1 MIHSKMHG
9 RYLGIFII
17 TYDVDAAQGLGDFG
31 TSPPPALTLK
41 RCLLMVSDQHVWTH
55 ILQLNSTETPVQIF
69 EATIQ
74 SGKIQVRQSLLNRLC
89 KTTYPPCLS
98 LTSGKTNILGP
109 HISKRAPNFRGDDR
123 FLFPF
128 LSFYVISGRDYFL
141 CNFSRDLRHSGWLPQ
156 VYIIVACTITQREH
170 TLYHHL
176 STTHARHDNLRA
188 TKTNCNQKTQ
198 FFTFASPGLLG
209 P

>member
-123 FLFPF
+123 FLFLSYLFMLF
-128 LSFYVISGRDYFL
+128 LAVIIFFVTS
-141 CNFSRDLRHSGWLPQ
+141 
-156 VYIIVACTITQREH
+156 VE
-170 TLYHHL
+170 TLGTRVGCHRYTSL
-176 STTHARHDNLRA
+176 SLAR
-188 TKTNCNQKTQ
+188 
-198 FFTFASPGLLG
+198 
-209 P
+209 